1 VNPDGTGLQIES
13 DSAECC
19 GGGCMAEE
27 TVQGAG
33 LSPLRV
39 FRVVAIT
46 EACTWAGL
54 LVGMFLKRV
63 THTTD
68 LGVQVGGML
77 HGIAFLAFCLV
88 TLVVAIDQ
96 GWSKRRTLVGLASSI
111 PPFATI
117 LFDRSAEKHGL
128 LDDNWHTSP
137 ETSTTTPQRLLC
149 WLLRNHRQAIVLFVI
164 ALAVLTA
171 LALVVGPPGS

>member
-1 VNPDGTGLQIES
+1 MSLI
-13 DSAECC
+13 
-19 GGGCMAEE
+19 EE
-27 TVQGAG
+27 TATGSR
-33 LSPLRV
+33 LTPLRV
-39 FRVVAIT
+39 FRIVAVT

-68 LGVQVGGML
+68 LGVQIGGML
-77 HGIAFLAFCLV
+77 HGVAFLAFCLV

-117 LFDRSAEKHGL
+117 WFERNAEKHGL
-128 LDDNWHTSP
+128 LDNHWHTSP
-137 ETSTTTPQRLLC
+137 ETSTTTAQRAVC
-149 WLLRNHRQAIVLFVI
+149 WLLRHQRQALVLFV
-164 ALAVLTA
+164 V
-171 LALVVGPPGS
+171 ALVALTTVALLVGPPGS

>member
-1 VNPDGTGLQIES
+1 VNPERTDNQVEP
-13 DSAECC
+13 DSTECC
-19 GGGCMAEE
+19 GGGCMTEE
-27 TVQGAG
+27 PAPSAG

-39 FRVVAIT
+39 FRVAAVT

-77 HGIAFLAFCLV
+77 HGVAFISFCLV

-96 GWSKRRTLVGLASSI
+96 GWSKRRTLVGLASAI

-117 LFDRSAEKHGL
+117 WFDRSAEKHGL
-128 LDDNWHTSP
+128 LDDHWHTSP
-137 ETSTTTPQRLLC
+137 ETNTTTAQRAVC
-149 WLLRNHRQAIVLFVI
+149 WLLRHHRQALVI
-164 ALAVLTA
+164 FAIAVACLTVVALI
-171 LALVVGPPGS
+171 VGPPGS